1 VEFSYSFQMDQR
13 DARTLSPP
21 QLDELRSRA
30 ISLWKKGFN
39 RRSIAALLDV
49 HYNTV
54 GRWISTYE
62 SEGPGA
68 LRSAKRGRKKGGS
81 RNLTPAQEKEIQ
93 KVITDKTPDQLKM
106 PFALWT
112 RRAVCD
118 LVEERYGARLPE
130 RTCGE
135 YLKRWGF
142 TAQRPAR
149 RNYEQNPEA
158 VRRWI
163 QEEYPQIAKR
173 AKKEGAEI
181 HWGDETGV
189 RNDCQHGR
197 GFAPVG
203 KTPMVRNS
211 SKRFSINMISSVTNR
226 GKVRWMVY
234 RDSFNAVVFIKF
246 MGRLIKD
253 AKRKIILIVDNLRV
267 HHCKPVKAWV
277 SEHADKIELAFLPS
291 YSPEHNP
298 DEYLNCD
305 LKSAMGK
312 KPSPRSQSDL
322 ESNLKNHMR
331 MLSKS
336 PERAASYFEAKS
348 IRYAAAA

>member
-1 VEFSYSFQMDQR
+1 MEQR
-13 DARTLSPP
+13 DARTLSPL

-30 ISLWKKGFN
+30 ISLWKDDFN
-39 RRSIAALLDV
+39 RREIAALLDV
-49 HYNTV
+49 HYNSV
-54 GRWISTYE
+54 GRWISAYVN
-62 SEGPGA
+62 EGPGA

-81 RNLTPAQEKEIQ
+81 RRLTPVQEKEIQ
-93 KVITDKTPDQLKM
+93 KVIIDKTPDQLKM

-118 LVEERYGARLPE
+118 LVEKRFGARLPE

-142 TAQRPAR
+142 TAQRPTR

-163 QEEYPQIAKR
+163 KEEYPQIARR
-173 AKKEGAEI
+173 AKQDGSEI
-181 HWGDETGV
+181 HWGDETGL

-197 GFAPVG
+197 GFSPVG
-203 KTPMVRNS
+203 KTPLVRNS
-211 SKRFSINMISSVTNR
+211 SKRFSTNMISSVTNQ
-226 GKVRWMVY
+226 GKVRWMIY
-234 RDSFNAVVFIKF
+234 RDNFNAAVFIKF
-246 MGRLIKD
+246 MRRLIKE

-277 SEHADKIELAFLPS
+277 AEHAREIELAFLPS

-305 LKSAMGK
+305 LKSAMGR
-312 KPSPRSQSDL
+312 KPSPRTQSDL
-322 ESNLKNHMR
+322 EDNLKQHMR

-336 PERAASYFEAKS
+336 PERAASYFEAEH